1 MEAMM
6 NPRAGT
12 ASADAVAGA
21 AAGKS
26 AASWA
31 AIIAGAVVA
40 VAASLILLALGSGLG
55 FAALSPWADH
65 GVSATTFTVTTAIWL
80 IVTQWISAGLGG
92 YLAGRLRTRWIGTH
106 SHEVFFRDTAHG
118 LVTWAVATIV
128 AAALVAASAL
138 SLAGAGVHAASA
150 AVSAGATAV
159 SAGAQETTGAQG
171 TAPGASAPGPSA
183 FAASYGTDKL
193 FRTAAPAEGAPSV
206 QDLRAEAGRIMA
218 NAISAGSVPDADRR
232 YLADLIAAK
241 TGLSQAEARARVDEW
256 VSMGM
261 EAQTKAKAAADAAR
275 KAASQASIYTALSLL
290 VGAFIA
296 SISAALGGK
305 LRDEHP

>member
-1 MEAMM
+1 M

-12 ASADAVAGA
+12 GSTDAVAGAA

-55 FAALSPWADH
+55 FAALSPWAGH

-80 IVTQWISAGLGG
+80 IVTQWVSAGLGG

-118 LVTWAVATIV
+118 LVTWAVATIA

-150 AVSAGATAV
+150 AVSAGA
-159 SAGAQETTGAQG
+159 QETTGAQG
-171 TAPGASAPGPSA
+171 TAPGASA

-218 NAISAGSVPDADRR
+218 NAISTGSVPDADRR
-232 YLADLIAAK
+232 YLANLIAAK
-241 TGLSQAEARARVDEW
+241 TGLSQAEAQARVDEW
-256 VSMGM
+256 VSMGT
-261 EAQTKAKAAADAAR
+261 EAETKAKTAADAAR

>member
-1 MEAMM
+1 MEAIL
-6 NPRAGT
+6 NPRAGAAT
-12 ASADAVAGA
+12 TDAVATSKSGTTS
-21 AAGKS
+21 KS
-26 AASWA
+26 AASWT
-31 AIIAGAVVA
+31 AIFAGAVVA

-55 FAALSPWADH
+55 FAAVSPWPDH
-65 GVSATTFTVTTAIWL
+65 GVSAATFTVTTAIWL

-128 AAALVAASAL
+128 AAALVGASMF
-138 SLAGAGVHAASA
+138 SLAGAGVHIASA
-150 AVSAGATAV
+150 AVSA
-159 SAGAQETTGAQG
+159 SAQGSSAPG
-171 TAPGASAPGPSA
+171 TAPGASA

-193 FRTAAPAEGAPSV
+193 FRSAASTNGAPSL
-206 QDLRAEAGRIMA
+206 QDMRVEAAHIMA
-218 NAISAGSVPDADRR
+218 NAISAGGVPDADRR
-232 YLADLIAAK
+232 YLANLIVAK
-241 TGLSQAEARARVDEW
+241 TGLSQAEAQARVDEW

-261 EAQTKAKAAADAAR
+261 EAETKAKATADAAR
-275 KAASQASIYTALSLL
+275 KAASEASIYMALSLL

-296 SISAALGGK
+296 SISAAFGGK

>member
-1 MEAMM
+1 MESIL
-6 NPRAGT
+6 NPRAAA
-12 ASADAVAGA
+12 ASIDAVANS
-21 AAGKS
+21 KS

-40 VAASLILLALGSGLG
+40 VAASLILLGLGSGLG
-55 FAALSPWADH
+55 FAAVSPWPDH
-65 GVSATTFTVTTAIWL
+65 GVSAATFTVTTAIWL

-128 AAALVAASAL
+128 AAALVAASVL
-138 SLAGAGVHAASA
+138 SLAGAGVHIASA
-150 AVSAGATAV
+150 AVSA
-159 SAGAQETTGAQG
+159 SAQG
-171 TAPGASAPGPSA
+171 TSAEGTTPGASA

-193 FRTAAPAEGAPSV
+193 FRSAASTDGALSL
-206 QDLRAEAGRIMA
+206 QDLRVEAGHIMA

-232 YLADLIAAK
+232 YLATLIAAK
-241 TGLSQAEARARVDEW
+241 TGLSQAEAQARVDEW

-261 EAQTKAKAAADAAR
+261 EAETKAKAAADAAR
-275 KAASQASIYTALSLL
+275 KTASQASIYMALSLL

>member
-1 MEAMM
+1 MEAIL
-6 NPRAGT
+6 NPRAGA
-12 ASADAVAGA
+12 ASADAV

-55 FAALSPWADH
+55 FAAVSPWPDH
-65 GVSATTFTVTTAIWL
+65 GVSAATFTVTTAIWL

-106 SHEVFFRDTAHG
+106 SHEVLFRDTAHG
-118 LVTWAVATIV
+118 LVTWAVATII
-128 AAALVAASAL
+128 AGALVGASVF
-138 SLAGAGVHAASA
+138 SLAGAGVHIASA
-150 AVSAGATAV
+150 AVSAGAQGT
-159 SAGAQETTGAQG
+159 SAQG
-171 TAPGASAPGPSA
+171 TTPGANAI
-183 FAASYGTDKL
+183 AASYGTDKL
-193 FRTAAPAEGAPSV
+193 FRSAASTDGAPSL
-206 QDLRAEAGRIMA
+206 QDLRAEAGHIMA
-218 NAISAGSVPDADRR
+218 NAISAGSVPEADRR
-232 YLADLIAAK
+232 YLASLIVAK
-241 TGLSQAEARARVDEW
+241 TGLSQAEAQTRVDEW
-256 VSMGM
+256 ISMGM
-261 EAQTKAKAAADAAR
+261 EAEAKAKATADAAR
-275 KAASQASIYTALSLL
+275 KAASQASIYMALSLL

>member
-1 MEAMM
+1 MENIL
-6 NPRAGT
+6 NPRA
-12 ASADAVAGA
+12 A
-21 AAGKS
+21 AASTDVATSKS

-40 VAASLILLALGSGLG
+40 VAASLILLGLGSGLG
-55 FAALSPWADH
+55 FAAVSPWPDH
-65 GVSATTFTVTTAIWL
+65 GVSAATFTMTTAIWL

-128 AAALVAASAL
+128 VAALMAASVL
-138 SLAGAGVHAASA
+138 SLAGAGVHIASA
-150 AVSAGATAV
+150 AVSASAQGA
-159 SAGAQETTGAQG
+159 SAQG
-171 TAPGASAPGPSA
+171 TTPGAST

-193 FRTAAPAEGAPSV
+193 FRSTASTEGAPSL
-206 QDLRAEAGRIMA
+206 QDLRVEAGHIMA

-232 YLADLIAAK
+232 YLATLIAAK
-241 TGLSQAEARARVDEW
+241 TGLSQTEAQARVDEW

-261 EAQTKAKAAADAAR
+261 EAETKARAAADGAR
-275 KAASQASIYTALSLL
+275 KAASQASIYMALSLL

>member
-1 MEAMM
+1 MEALL
-6 NPRAGT
+6 NPRAGA
-12 ASADAVAGA
+12 ASTDAVATS
-21 AAGKS
+21 KS

-55 FAALSPWADH
+55 FAAVSPWPDR
-65 GVSATTFTVTTAIWL
+65 GVSAATFTVTTAIWL

-128 AAALVAASAL
+128 AAALVGASVF
-138 SLAGAGVHAASA
+138 SLAGAGVHIASA
-150 AVSAGATAV
+150 AVS
-159 SAGAQETTGAQG
+159 EGAQG
-171 TAPGASAPGPSA
+171 TSAQGTTPGASA

-193 FRTAAPAEGAPSV
+193 FRPAASTDGAPSL
-206 QDLRAEAGRIMA
+206 QDMRVEAGHIMA
-218 NAISAGSVPDADRR
+218 NAISAGSVPEADRR
-232 YLADLIAAK
+232 YLANLIVAK
-241 TGLSQAEARARVDEW
+241 TGLSQLEAQARVDEW
-256 VSMGM
+256 ASMGM
-261 EAQTKAKAAADAAR
+261 AAETKAKASADAAR
-275 KAASQASIYTALSLL
+275 KAASQASIYMGLSLL

>member
-1 MEAMM
+1 MESILD
-6 NPRAGT
+6 PRAAA
-12 ASADAVAGA
+12 ASIDAVANS
-21 AAGKS
+21 KS

-40 VAASLILLALGSGLG
+40 VAASLILLGLGSGLG
-55 FAALSPWADH
+55 FAAVSPWPDH
-65 GVSATTFTVTTAIWL
+65 GVSAAAFTVTTAIWL

-106 SHEVFFRDTAHG
+106 SHEVLFRDTAHG
-118 LVTWAVATIV
+118 LVTWAVATII
-128 AAALVAASAL
+128 AAALVGASVF
-138 SLAGAGVHAASA
+138 SLASAGVHIASA
-150 AVSAGATAV
+150 AVSAGAQGT
-159 SAGAQETTGAQG
+159 SAQG
-171 TAPGASAPGPSA
+171 TTPGASA

-193 FRTAAPAEGAPSV
+193 FRSAASTDGAPSL
-206 QDLRAEAGRIMA
+206 QDLRAEAGHIMA
-218 NAISAGSVPDADRR
+218 NAISAGGVPDADRR
-232 YLADLIAAK
+232 YLATLIAAK
-241 TGLSQAEARARVDEW
+241 TGLSQTEAQARVDEW

-261 EAQTKAKAAADAAR
+261 EAETKAKAAADAAR
-275 KAASQASIYTALSLL
+275 KAASQASIYMALSLL

>member
-1 MEAMM
+1 MEAPL
-6 NPRAGT
+6 NPRAGA
-12 ASADAVAGA
+12 ASTDAVATS
-21 AAGKS
+21 KS

-55 FAALSPWADH
+55 FAAVSPWPDH
-65 GVSATTFTVTTAIWL
+65 GISAATFTVTTAIWL

-128 AAALVAASAL
+128 AAALVGASVF
-138 SLAGAGVHAASA
+138 SLAGAGVHIASA
-150 AVSAGATAV
+150 AVS
-159 SAGAQETTGAQG
+159 EGAQG
-171 TAPGASAPGPSA
+171 TTPGASA

-193 FRTAAPAEGAPSV
+193 FRSAASTDGAPSL
-206 QDLRAEAGRIMA
+206 QDMRLEAGHIMA
-218 NAISAGSVPDADRR
+218 NAISAGSVPEADRR
-232 YLADLIAAK
+232 YLVNLIVAK
-241 TGLSQAEARARVDEW
+241 TGLSQLEAQSRVDEW

-261 EAQTKAKAAADAAR
+261 AAETKAKATADAAR
-275 KAASQASIYTALSLL
+275 KAASQASIYMGLSLL

>member
-1 MEAMM
+1 MENIL
-6 NPRAGT
+6 NPRTAAGT
-12 ASADAVAGA
+12 DV

-40 VAASLILLALGSGLG
+40 VAASLILLGLGSGLG
-55 FAALSPWADH
+55 FAAVSPWPDH
-65 GVSATTFTVTTAIWL
+65 GVSAATFTVTTAIWL

-92 YLAGRLRTRWIGTH
+92 YLAGRLRTRWTGTH

-118 LVTWAVATIV
+118 LVTWAVATMV
-128 AAALVAASAL
+128 AAALVGASVL
-138 SLAGAGVHAASA
+138 SLAGAGLHTASA
-150 AVSAGATAV
+150 AVSA
-159 SAGAQETTGAQG
+159 SAQG
-171 TAPGASAPGPSA
+171 TSLQGTTPDPGA

-193 FRTAAPAEGAPSV
+193 FRSAASTEGAPSL
-206 QDLRAEAGRIMA
+206 QDLRVEAGHIMA

-232 YLADLIAAK
+232 YLATLIAAK
-241 TGLSQAEARARVDEW
+241 TDLSQTEAQARVDEW

-261 EAQTKAKAAADAAR
+261 EAETKARAAADAAR
-275 KAASQASIYTALSLL
+275 KAASQASIYMALSLL